1 MTPEKPKTRNTE
13 PGNPKPGTRNPE
25 PKTQSVE
32 QFRDQ
37 MNHWGREGVPFLFI
51 VDFEMRK
58 PLIMRLDDVN
68 PNDIRFDINGYSNT
82 QKVAGHN
89 SPSIVSKRPVSIEN
103 YRKKFDTVFHHLNY
117 GDSYLTN
124 LTTRTEVVI
133 DRNLTDIFD
142 SSSARY
148 KLLFKDEFLV
158 FSPEIF
164 IQIRDGMIFSF
175 PMKGTIDAAI
185 PDAANV
191 ILNDTKELAEHVT
204 IVDLIRND
212 LSEVAQHVRVKRFRY
227 IDEINTNDKRLL
239 QVSSE
244 IIGELDRKAGLGDVL
259 TRLLPAGS
267 VSGAPKEKTVQ
278 IIRMAEGEQRGYYTG
293 VFGYFDGKQLD
304 SGVMI
309 RFIENNNGKYYYRS
323 GGGITTQSI
332 AEKEYQELIDKV
344 YVPLD

>member
-1 MTPEKPKTRNTE
+1 MTI
-13 PGNPKPGTRNPE
+13 
-25 PKTQSVE
+25 Q
-32 QFRDQ
+32 QFRDI
-37 MNHWGREGVPFLFI
+37 MNIWGHQGVPFLFI
-51 VDFEMRK
+51 VDFEMKK
-58 PLIMRLDDVN
+58 PVIMRLDEIN
-68 PNDIRFDINGYSNT
+68 PAEIQFDINGYSNT
-82 QKVAGHN
+82 QQESVRK
-89 SPSIVSKRPVSIEN
+89 SPFIISKRPISLEN
-103 YRKKFDTVFHHLNY
+103 YQRKFDYVFHRLNY

-124 LTTRTEVVI
+124 LTSRTEVVV
-133 DRNLTDIFD
+133 DSTLKEIFY
-142 SSSARY
+142 SSKARY
-148 KLLFKDEFLV
+148 KLLLKDEFLV

-212 LSEVAQHVRVKRFRY
+212 LSEVAQHVKVKRFRY
-227 IDEINTNDKRLL
+227 IEEIKTNDKRLL

-244 IIGELDRKAGLGDVL
+244 IVGELNREMGFGDIFS
-259 TRLLPAGS
+259 RLLPAGS
-267 VSGAPKEKTVQ
+267 VSGAPKEKTIQ
-278 IIRMAEGEQRGYYTG
+278 IIRAAEGEDRGYYTG

-309 RFIENNNGKYYYRS
+309 RFIENSDGKFYYRS

-332 AEKEYQELIDKV
+332 VEKEYQELIDKV

>member
-1 MTPEKPKTRNTE
+1 MTI
-13 PGNPKPGTRNPE
+13 
-25 PKTQSVE
+25 Q
-32 QFRDQ
+32 QFRDI
-37 MNHWGREGVPFLFI
+37 MNIWGHQGVPFLFI
-51 VDFEMRK
+51 VDFEMKK
-58 PLIMRLDDVN
+58 PVIMRLDEIN
-68 PNDIRFDINGYSNT
+68 PAEIQFDINGYSNT
-82 QKVAGHN
+82 QQESVRK
-89 SPSIVSKRPVSIEN
+89 SPFIISKRPISLEN
-103 YRKKFDTVFHHLNY
+103 YQRKFDSVFHRLTY

-124 LTTRTEVVI
+124 LTSRTEVVV
-133 DRNLTDIFD
+133 DSTLKEIFY
-142 SSSARY
+142 SSKARY
-148 KLLFKDEFLV
+148 KLLLKDEFLV

-212 LSEVAQHVRVKRFRY
+212 LSEVAQHVKVKRFRY
-227 IDEINTNDKRLL
+227 IEEIKTNDKRLL

-244 IIGELDRKAGLGDVL
+244 IVGELDREMGLGDIFS
-259 TRLLPAGS
+259 RLLPAGS
-267 VSGAPKEKTVQ
+267 VSGAPKEKTIQ
-278 IIRMAEGEQRGYYTG
+278 IIRAAESEDRGYYTG

-309 RFIENNNGKYYYRS
+309 RFIENSDGKFYYRS

-332 AEKEYQELIDKV
+332 VEKEYQELIDKV